1 MKDNLRED
9 AYGRI
14 EESANRLDRCIVT
27 FRAIVRELD
36 KALAALSIEWF
47 DNMD

>member
-1 MKDNLRED
+1 MKNDLRKETYSRVED
-9 AYGRI
+9 CAD
-14 EESANRLDRCIVT
+14 RLDRCIVT

-36 KALAALSIEWF
+36 KALATLSIEWF

>member
-1 MKDNLRED
+1 MNKDD

-14 EESANRLDRCIVT
+14 EESANRLERCIIT
-27 FRAIVRELD
+27 FRGIVRELD
-36 KALAALSIEWF
+36 KALAALALEWH

>member
-1 MKDNLRED
+1 MGIRNET
-9 AYGRI
+9 YSRI
-14 EESANRLDRCIVT
+14 EDSADRLDRCIVT